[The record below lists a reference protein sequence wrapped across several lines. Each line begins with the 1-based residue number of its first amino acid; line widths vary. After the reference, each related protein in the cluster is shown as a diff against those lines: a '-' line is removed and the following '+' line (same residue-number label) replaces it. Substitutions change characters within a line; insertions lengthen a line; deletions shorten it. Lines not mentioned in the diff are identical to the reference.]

1 MEHLQ
6 FKHKA
11 RVGLE
16 PPTGKLLCSKVKA
29 SFLADSTEKRASQ
42 HEAPLLQRFP
52 TSPQIRHA
60 SLCMPPPSLSSS
72 QEGALPILTFHRLQG
87 VQGRHSFMVDEIVVF
102 FG

>member
-29 SFLADSTEKRASQ
+29 SFLADSTEEGISAQSPT
-42 HEAPLLQRFP
+42 APEVSHISTDPPCISVHAPPFP
-52 TSPQIRHA
+52 
-60 SLCMPPPSLSSS
+60 
-72 QEGALPILTFHRLQG
+72 
-87 VQGRHSFMVDEIVVF
+87 
-102 FG
+102 

>member
-11 RVGLE
+11 HVSLE
-16 PPTGKLLCSKVKA
+16 PPKLLCSKVKA
-29 SFLADSTEKRASQ
+29 SFLADSTERSESQ
-42 HEAPLLQRFP
+42 HKAPLLQRFP
-52 TSPQIRHA
+52 TSPQIHHA
-60 SLCMPPPSLSSS
+60 SLCMPPTLSSS

-87 VQGRHSFMVDEIVVF
+87 VQGRHSFMVDEVVVF